1 MNLIFDF
8 HDSLVVLTKYKF
20 GNYKDEIQNL
30 ILRKINE
37 IILDN
42 LLFNV
47 ELKKEEL
54 MAFVDELEK
63 TKLIVKKYEDEAQK
77 YWDEM
82 AKNQRKAEKEF
93 NSLKLKYGDPEWHEK
108 YDEIQDL
115 FFIKELGVGY
125 IRRKEYEKAIKYYLK
140 LLDNDFL
147 YYRYHACKQF
157 ARILRKS
164 GDIIG
169 KQIEDAEIRLEE
181 HNRLA
186 ALPKI
191 KVDLDMKEFF
201 PFVFDEP
208 YAHYYDS
215 LSFEPDS
222 AQMIYRLIPVET
234 GDTLFDGVRMMFRS
248 DTSAVADTSDLM
260 MADTAKI
267 SVDRKVMELISDRRV
282 DSSGVV
288 KAARIR
294 KADNPLTG
302 KRKWESEE

>member
-1 MNLIFDF
+1 MYRFLRNTAFVLIAAAALLSSCSGKDERTVIPRSQLARIYAEMLVT
-8 HDSLVVLTKYKF
+8 DQWITTTPGMRMIADTSLVY
-20 GNYKDEIQNL
+20 IP
-30 ILRKINE
+30 I
-37 IILDN
+37 
-42 LLFNV
+42 
-47 ELKKEEL
+47 
-54 MAFVDELEK
+54 LEK
-63 TKLIVKKYEDEAQK
+63 YGYDLDDY
-77 YWDEM
+77 
-82 AKNQRKAEKEF
+82 
-93 NSLKLKYGDPEWHEK
+93 LKSVDVYMEDPE
-108 YDEIQDL
+108 
-115 FFIKELGVGY
+115 
-125 IRRKEYEKAIKYYLK
+125 R
-140 LLDNDFL
+140 
-147 YYRYHACKQF
+147 F

-222 AQMIYRLIPVET
+222 ALMIYRLIPVET
-234 GDTLFDGVRMMFRS
+234 GDTLFDGIRMMFRS
-248 DTSAVADTSDLM
+248 DTSAVADTSGLM

-267 SVDRKVMELISDRRV
+267 SVGRKVMELIPDRRV

>member
-1 MNLIFDF
+1 MAGSFRHIAAIAAILTLFLTSCGGDRVKVIPRDELAQIYAEMMMTDQWIINTPNVRLIADT
-8 HDSLVVLTKYKF
+8 SLVY
-20 GNYKDEIQNL
+20 EPI
-30 ILRKINE
+30 
-37 IILDN
+37 
-42 LLFNV
+42 
-47 ELKKEEL
+47 
-54 MAFVDELEK
+54 LEK
-63 TKLIVKKYEDEAQK
+63 YGYDSDD
-77 YWDEM
+77 Y
-82 AKNQRKAEKEF
+82 RKSVDVYME
-93 NSLKLKYGDPEWHEK
+93 DPE
-108 YDEIQDL
+108 
-115 FFIKELGVGY
+115 
-125 IRRKEYEKAIKYYLK
+125 R
-140 LLDNDFL
+140 
-147 YYRYHACKQF
+147 F

-181 HNRLA
+181 HKRLA

-222 AQMIYRLIPVET
+222 AQMIYRLIPVEI
-234 GDTLFDGVRMMFRS
+234 GDTLFDGIRMMFRS
-248 DTSAVADTSDLM
+248 DTSAVADTSGLM

-267 SVDRKVMELISDRRV
+267 SVGRKVMELIPDRRV